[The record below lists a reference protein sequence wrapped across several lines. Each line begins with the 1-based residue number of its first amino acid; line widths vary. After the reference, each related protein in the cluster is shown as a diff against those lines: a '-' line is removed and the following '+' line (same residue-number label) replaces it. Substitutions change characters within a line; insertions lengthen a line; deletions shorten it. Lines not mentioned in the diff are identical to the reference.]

1 MGQAE
6 TPQRLVESGL
16 APVTH
21 VVGAADMRIARRDGD
36 MVVTDALGG
45 GLAIAM
51 YDPSE
56 VIGGIVCVVL
66 PASPVNPD
74 KAAANPYLF
83 VDTGVPAFL
92 KRLYSA
98 GCQSERLVVK
108 VAGGAVPEGAGEAID
123 VAGRTLAALRRLL
136 ARNGLSISALDT
148 GGRGSRTLRLD
159 VTTGRTWVTSRAGE
173 REL

>member
-6 TPQRLVESGL
+6 TPQRPVESGL
-16 APVTH
+16 ASVTH

-36 MVVTDALGG
+36 VVVTDALGS
-45 GLAIAM
+45 GLGIAV
-51 YDPSE
+51 YDPGE
-56 VIGGIVCVVL
+56 AIGGIVCVVL

-98 GCQSERLVVK
+98 GCRSERLVVK
-108 VAGGAVPEGAGEAID
+108 VAGGAVPEGAGEALN

-136 ARNGLSISALDT
+136 SRNGLSISALDT
-148 GGRGSRTLRLD
+148 GGRESRKLRLD
-159 VTTGRTWVTSRAGE
+159 VATGRTWVTSRGGE